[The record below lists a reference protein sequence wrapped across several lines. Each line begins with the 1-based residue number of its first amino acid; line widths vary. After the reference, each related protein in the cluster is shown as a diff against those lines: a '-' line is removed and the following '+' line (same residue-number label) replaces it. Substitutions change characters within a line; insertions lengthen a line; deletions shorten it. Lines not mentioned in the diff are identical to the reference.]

1 MKKLLYMIIGGMLA
15 SACTKEIDF
24 DFHDVEPAVV
34 IEGKVTN
41 LGRTVVISRSRS
53 VTDSVHSSCL
63 AGANVTI
70 TCGDSTTVLS
80 YDAAK
85 DCYYSDVPGIP
96 GQTYC
101 LQVDFE
107 HQHYQAT
114 ATMMPAA
121 PITSSEFSWITMM
134 GQRMLGYEMWAD
146 DPEPD
151 VRNYYMFK
159 MFRQSHHPHFEGK
172 HHSDFFGWDL
182 FDDRGCPPGKLF
194 LDWAWISEQAMDD
207 DDEDNWKKILY
218 DGDSIYVE
226 LMTVDTKVY
235 TYLNELRNGQNN
247 GANPRSTISGGCL
260 GYFAAG
266 TVTRTA
272 PVVFRRCDV
281 PDWKEE

>member
-1 MKKLLYMIIGGMLA
+1 MIIGGMLL

-24 DFHDVEPAVV
+24 DFHDDDPVVVVEA
-34 IEGKVTN
+34 KVTN
-41 LGRTVVISRSRS
+41 EGRSVVISRSRS
-53 VTDSVHSSCL
+53 VSDSVHAQCLQGASVMISS
-63 AGANVTI
+63 ADT
-70 TCGDSTTVLS
+70 TTVLA
-80 YDAAK
+80 YDAAAG
-85 DCYYSDVPGIP
+85 CYHSALPGTP
-96 GQTYC
+96 GQTYR
-101 LQVDFE
+101 LSVDFE
-107 HQHYQAT
+107 GQHYEAS
-114 ATMMPAA
+114 ATMKGAA
-121 PITSSEFSWITMM
+121 PITSSAFSWIRMNN
-134 GQRMLGYEMWAD
+134 QRMLGYEMWAD

-194 LDWAWISEQAMDD
+194 LDWVWISEQEMDD
-207 DDEDNWKKILY
+207 DDEDNWKNILY

-226 LMTVDTKVY
+226 LMTVDAKVY

-281 PDWKEE
+281 PDWKE